1 MSGVAGRTDYGK
13 WEKKVSSLLEEVEK
27 EDELDKEEAKKALG
41 LDGKYAVS
49 DADAEERKKA
59 KEVKHAKKV
68 IDNYRKREGQ
78 IMQVIP
84 NLLDRKSVEN
94 EDPEAF
100 VVRLTRDHLE
110 AGKRVLTICDTR
122 GLTSKDMLVLTQD
135 LSHLESKMNANKT
148 LVAKKNPEDAE
159 NDVKEELSTGQERT
173 VFGLIKV
180 FISNVHDCTISL
192 RCKVISGAI
201 EISHCKNLTLK
212 IEKESTLATL
222 QIDLCE
228 NICVQFHDAPSG
240 KNTSSQE
247 NSRMFWGEDKD
258 DRIFHA
264 GVKQMKVQVF
274 RDGFVDME
282 CMCDYLNDGAVA
294 VGNASLEECQ
304 FVTSVFKGELTT
316 ELVARHGSS
325 TGQNARAMTQREL
338 DQEKERREKAAALAL
353 CKAEDMIKIVD
364 KDGNKVIKKD
374 TVPKTVEDE
383 VIEEVYTE
391 MKKSEIDAIIAECEQ
406 NKTRGNEAF
415 SSGEYGQALLL
426 YTLTLD
432 KADELPDKGSTGDR
446 QLFPRHIVLANRSAA
461 FLKLGEHEKALN
473 DGTKAQE
480 LNPSY
485 VKGIF
490 RRGLALH
497 AMGRYQEAIDSLAA
511 AHKLEPKNKQ
521 IKQAL
526 QFAEVRL
533 TQELRRRMGEL

>member
-13 WEKKVSSLLEEVEK
+13 WEKKASSLLEEVEK
-27 EDELDKEEAKKALG
+27 EDELDKEEAEKALG
-41 LDGKYAVS
+41 LDGKYAFS
-49 DADAEERKKA
+49 DADAEERRKA
-59 KEVKHAKKV
+59 MDVMQAKKV

-84 NLLDRKSVEN
+84 NLLDRKLEEN
-94 EDPEAF
+94 QVPKGLI
-100 VVRLTRDHLE
+100 VRLTRDHLE
-110 AGKRVLTICDTR
+110 AGKRVVTICDTR
-122 GLTSKDMLVLTQD
+122 GLTANDMLILTQD
-135 LSHLESKMNANKT
+135 LSHLESKMNASSV
-148 LVAKKNPEDAE
+148 LVAKKNLDDAE
-159 NDVKEELSTGQERT
+159 NDVKEEFPDRQERT

-192 RCKVISGAI
+192 RCKVISGSL
-201 EISHCKNLTLK
+201 EISHCTNLTLK

-228 NICVQFHDAPSG
+228 NICIQFHDAPSG
-240 KNTSSQE
+240 KNTSSE
-247 NSRMFWGEDKD
+247 EKSRMLWGEDKD

-274 RDGFVDME
+274 RDGFIDME
-282 CMCDYLNDGAVA
+282 RMCDYVNDGAVA

-304 FVTSVFKGELTT
+304 FVTSVFRGELTT
-316 ELVARHGSS
+316 ERVVRHGST
-325 TGQNARAMTQREL
+325 TGQNVRAMTQREL
-338 DQEKERREKAAALAL
+338 DQEKQRREKAAAMAL
-353 CKAEDMIKIVD
+353 SKAEDMIKVID
-364 KDGNKVIKKD
+364 KDGKNIVKKH
-374 TVPKTVEDE
+374 TVTKAAEDE
-383 VIEEVYTE
+383 VIEELYTSME
-391 MKKSEIDAIIAECEQ
+391 KSEIDAIIAECEQ

-426 YTLTLD
+426 YTLALD
-432 KADELPDKGSTGDR
+432 KAYELPDKDSKGER

-461 FLKLGEHEKALN
+461 FLKLGEHEKALK
-473 DGTKAQE
+473 DGTKSQE

-497 AMGRYQEAIDSLAA
+497 ALGRYQEAIEALAS
-511 AHKLEPKNKQ
+511 AHKLEPNNKQ

-526 QFAEVRL
+526 QFSEVRF
-533 TQELRRRMGEL
+533 TQELRRRMGET